1 VKAARTFEFPPEEAA
16 TYRKAVR
23 LEAFTVVYVISAA
36 AVIFFTMGGSQ
47 AMRTAFFD
55 DVISLTPAL
64 AFLVASRFI
73 LRPPSRNYPYG
84 FHGAVSIGYLTAA
97 LALTAMGLFLL
108 IESVIKFAHGERTTI
123 GGMALFG
130 HTVWAGWPM
139 LGAVLYTSI
148 PTVFLGRAKLKLAPK
163 IHDKILFADADM
175 MKADWMVGIA
185 TAIGVLGVG
194 AGYWWVD
201 PLAAALVSLDIIRD
215 GGRNVQ
221 VAVADL
227 MQRRP
232 RKTDA
237 SAFEPLPT
245 TLLKRMRAL
254 EWVEAAEVR
263 ARESGHVFFAEVFVV
278 PRAGTRDLT
287 ARIEEAIAE
296 AGDVDWRIH
305 DVTVTPLKSLNREA
319 EGDEAETPG

>member
-1 VKAARTFEFPPEEAA
+1 MRAARAFEFPPEEAR
-16 TYRKAVR
+16 TYRKAVH
-23 LEAFTVVYVISAA
+23 LEVFTVVYVLSAA
-36 AVIFFTMGGSQ
+36 ALVFFTMGGSQ

-73 LRPPSRNYPYG
+73 LRPPSPNYPYG
-84 FHGAVSIGYLTAA
+84 FHGAVSIGYLTSA

-108 IESVIKFAHGERTTI
+108 VEALMKFAHGERTTI
-123 GGMALFG
+123 GGMELFG

-148 PTVFLGRAKLKLAPK
+148 PTVFLGRAKLRLAPK

-185 TAIGVLGVG
+185 TAVGVIGVGL
-194 AGYWWVD
+194 GYWWLD
-201 PLAAALVSLDIIRD
+201 PLAAALVSLDILRD
-215 GGRNVQ
+215 GGSNVQ

-232 RKTDA
+232 RKTDR
-237 SAFEPLPT
+237 SAFESLPT
-245 TLLKRMRAL
+245 TLVKRMRAL
-254 EWVEAAEVR
+254 DWVEDAEVR
-263 ARESGHVFFAEVFVV
+263 VREAGHVFFAEVFVV
-278 PRAGTRDLT
+278 PREGTRDLPGK
-287 ARIEEAIAE
+287 IGQAIVV
-296 AGDVDWRIH
+296 AGEVDWRIQ
-305 DVTVTPLKSLNREA
+305 DVTVTPLRSLTA
-319 EGDEAETPG
+319 DED